1 MSGCASASRHQD
13 STTGCV
19 SISLT
24 NFSSITHVL
33 NNYKLLAAA
42 STAPPRHSPTFH
54 NTWKEDR
61 DSNKNPNIP
70 SKQSNAYR
78 ANILVKT
85 KTNHL
90 RSFIPSTVR
99 VRRVPPFIHL
109 IQFLPHTIIAF
120 QSYVLFIAIKVLRMC
135 FSVFKP
141 FAFTRT

>member
-1 MSGCASASRHQD
+1 MSGCAFASRHQD

-19 SISLT
+19 SISIT
-24 NFSSITHVL
+24 NFSSTTHVL

-42 STAPPRHSPTFH
+42 STAPPHPPPTFH
-54 NTWKEDR
+54 NTWKEDK
-61 DSNKNPNIP
+61 DSKNPNIP

-78 ANILVKT
+78 ANTLVKT

-90 RSFIPSTVR
+90 RSFIPSTVG

-109 IQFLPHTIIAF
+109 IQFLPHTITAF
-120 QSYVLFIAIKVLRMC
+120 QSNVLFIAIKVSRMC